1 MEELTEHE
9 QDLVAFQK
17 AYSFIHRR
25 VQEVKD
31 EGRMMKLVTW
41 SGTSAVMGS
50 LEMAT
55 HAIERVVEELRDI
68 LKRIDRG
75 VIPNL
80 DED

>member
-50 LEMAT
+50 SKWPPMPSSGW
-55 HAIERVVEELRDI
+55 LRS
-68 LKRIDRG
+68 
-75 VIPNL
+75 
-80 DED
+80 